1 MRLRGALLVLLVAAR
16 ANAQNPPRAPL
27 DAPDPE
33 ILQRRNA
40 HPGALDRYT
49 ESLAL
54 LRKAIAGKPSDPILL
69 EHARTL
75 LEPLGRELLLT
86 PLVRR
91 ALLVSQGLTEEDLA
105 KLRGLL
111 GHLIIAE
118 ARTEVNWVLRPG
130 GRISER
136 VWTVKAK
143 MMAAEADGHLRA
155 AISADPE
162 DVRSR
167 EDLIQALEIIGL
179 DSKKAEIKR
188 LRMEAI
194 ALRLRRESAETVIVD
209 LSREVQE
216 LRARA
221 AEMELREVR
230 PDHERAADLR
240 KRALVLEFCSNTIP
254 FTYEAAIYGPVSLLA
269 PKQMVQENLTRSY
282 RKLSGEVDSV
292 PANYNAPKPLERM
305 RIVEELAGDR
315 SACAAA
321 ALLAL
326 LRRGDPLAALATERM
341 ARVDHPEVRTHLPK
355 LIETVFRNPAQ
366 ADFAF
371 GGQRHLVLLAGL
383 LKLEEAAPVLAS
395 ELELDESLDWPKGVA
410 EALGMIGRPQDAE
423 LLLAMAKDRR
433 RDIYFRREAAYALG
447 RFAPERLDELEE
459 DPLLEIAVAAA
470 RLRAAPDQEAAKG
483 RILAGLDREHEADEA
498 ARYCADL
505 GIREGLPMMETFL
518 DDNRKHYSVPSVRRE
533 LERLRRSPPR

>member
-1 MRLRGALLVLLVAAR
+1 MRLRGALLVLLIAAQ
-16 ANAQNPPRAPL
+16 ATAQNAPRALFDP
-27 DAPDPE
+27 PDPG
-33 ILQRRNA
+33 IFQGRNA

-54 LRKAIAGKPSDPILL
+54 MRKEIARKPSDPFLL
-69 EHARTL
+69 ERARAL
-75 LEPLGRELLLT
+75 LAPLGRELLLT
-86 PLVRR
+86 PRIR
-91 ALLVSQGLTEEDLA
+91 TALMASQGLSDNERA

-118 ARTEVNWVLRPG
+118 AQNEVTWVRRPG

-136 VWTVKAK
+136 SWSVKAK
-143 MMAAEADGHLRA
+143 MMAVEADGHLRA

-179 DSKKAEIKR
+179 DTKKAEIKK

-194 ALRLRRESAETVIVD
+194 ALRLRRETAKAVIVD
-209 LSREVQE
+209 LSREVEE

-221 AEMELREVR
+221 TELELRETG
-230 PDHERAADLR
+230 PDHERAAELR

-254 FTYEAAIYGPVSLLA
+254 FTYEATVYASVSLLA
-269 PKQMVQENLTRSY
+269 PEQMVQENLTRSY
-282 RKLSGEVDSV
+282 RKQSGEVDSV

-305 RIVEELAGDR
+305 RIVEELASDG

-326 LRRGDPLAALATERM
+326 LRRGDPLAALAMEGM
-341 ARVDHPEVRTHLPK
+341 ARADHPVVRTHLPR
-355 LIETVFRNPAQ
+355 LLEIVLRSPAH

-371 GGQRHLVLLAGL
+371 GAQRHLVRLAGL
-383 LKLEEAAPVLAS
+383 LKLEEAAPLLAS
-395 ELELDESLDWPKGVA
+395 ELARDDNLDWPKGVA
-410 EALGMIGRPQDAE
+410 DALALIGRPQDAE
-423 LLLAMAKDRR
+423 ILLALALDRR
-433 RDIYFRREAAYALG
+433 HDIYFRREAAYALG
-447 RFAPERLDELEE
+447 RFAPGRLEALEE
-459 DPLLEIAVAAA
+459 EPLLEIAVAAA
-470 RLRAAPDQEAAKG
+470 LLRTMPTDEALKG

-518 DDNRKHYSVPSVRRE
+518 DENRKHYAAPSVRRE
-533 LERLRRSPPR
+533 LERLRRSPPG